1 MVDSPLGQ
9 TKYSILLLLLG
20 GETTAEDLASQ
31 LGMNLSVVRRH
42 LEDVTAGK
50 LVNPSFKS
58 AGSGRPSKY
67 YSITLEGRRCRGF
80 GSQQARFRLRSTF
93 VYSRTKKNDT
103 ANASAELG
111 TPACPLVL

>member
-1 MVDSPLGQ
+1 M
-9 TKYSILLLLLG
+9 
-20 GETTAEDLASQ
+20 
-31 LGMNLSVVRRH
+31 
-42 LEDVTAGK
+42 TAGK

-80 GSQQARFRLRSTF
+80 ESQQARFRLRSTF

-111 TPACPLVL
+111 TPACPLVSGDVLLIWGDESLRMKGGSQKYEKTCCKHIYDA